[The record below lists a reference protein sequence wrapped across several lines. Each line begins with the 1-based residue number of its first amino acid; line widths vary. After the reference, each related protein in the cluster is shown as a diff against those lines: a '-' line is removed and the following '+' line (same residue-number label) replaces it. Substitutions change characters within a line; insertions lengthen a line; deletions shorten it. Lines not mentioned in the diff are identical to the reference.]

1 MKNLI
6 LVLLIMITIP
16 LSACVGASPE
26 TLSMN
31 AAPNGAQNNG
41 TTASNQAAGSSAK
54 ALNTTYE
61 NAVSVDMQLVVGM
74 FKLEGSDLAISKDQA
89 TAILPILANIQS
101 SRVRPNSSAAGSNPS
116 QNGNS
121 AQQVTPSAGARVNTD
136 GLFTQ
141 IQALLNEQQIK
152 AIADMK
158 LTQDSVNTIL
168 QAQGITMGGGP
179 QMRDSNQALQGT
191 PPAADNNG
199 NNAAPSETGNP
210 PAANGQNT
218 NVPMRNSRTGNG
230 FVSPQLIQKLIQIL
244 DGKAGIVYNTP
255 TPPAQ

>member
-6 LVLLIMITIP
+6 LVILIMITIP

-26 TLSMN
+26 TVSMN

-41 TTASNQAAGSSAK
+41 TTASNQAAGSSNAN

-61 NAVSVDMQLVVGM
+61 NAVSVDMQLLVGM
-74 FKLEGSDLAISKDQA
+74 LKLEGSDLAISKDQA
-89 TAILPILANIQS
+89 TAILPLLANIQT
-101 SRVRPNSSAAGSNPS
+101 SRVRPNSNIAGSNQS
-116 QNGNS
+116 QNENS

-136 GLFTQ
+136 GLFAQ
-141 IQALLNEQQIK
+141 IQALLTEQQIK
-152 AIADMK
+152 TIADMK

-168 QAQGITMGGGP
+168 QAQGITLGGGP
-179 QMRDSNQALQGT
+179 QMRGSNQGQQGN
-191 PPAADNNG
+191 PPATDNNG
-199 NNAAPSETGNP
+199 NTAAPSATGNP

-230 FVSPQLIQKLIQIL
+230 FVPPQLIEKLIQIL

-255 TPPAQ
+255 TPSA

>member
-6 LVLLIMITIP
+6 LVILIMITIP

-26 TLSMN
+26 TVSMN
-31 AAPNGAQNNG
+31 AAPNDAQNNG
-41 TTASNQAAGSSAK
+41 TTASNQAAGSSTAN

-61 NAVSVDMQLVVGM
+61 NAVSVDMQLLVGM

-89 TAILPILANIQS
+89 TAILPLLANIQT
-101 SRVRPNSSAAGSNPS
+101 SRVRPNSNPAGSNPS

-121 AQQVTPSAGARVNTD
+121 AQQATPSVGARVNSD
-136 GLFTQ
+136 GLFPQ
-141 IQALLNEQQIK
+141 IQALLSEQQIT

-158 LTQDSVNTIL
+158 LTQDGVNTIL

-179 QMRDSNQALQGT
+179 QMRGNDQALQGT
-191 PPAADNNG
+191 PQAGANNG
-199 NNAAPSETGNP
+199 NNAAPSATGNP
-210 PAANGQNT
+210 PVPNGQNT
-218 NVPMRNSRTGNG
+218 NTPMRNSRTGNG
-230 FVSPQLIQKLIQIL
+230 FVPPQLIEKLIQIL

-255 TPPAQ
+255 TPSA